1 MEEFLWVEKYRP
13 KTIQD
18 CILTKDLADT
28 FSKFSKKGEIP
39 NLLLSGSAGTGKT
52 TVARALCEELK
63 CDYIIINGSDEGRQ
77 IDVLR
82 NKIKDF
88 ASTVSLNGDSNHKI
102 VIIDEADYMNPESVQ
117 PALRNFIETYHKN
130 CRFIFT
136 CNYKNKILPAL
147 HSRCTVVDFKIVNGQ
162 KKILAVEFMKRLS
175 VILKGEDVGFDNKVL
190 SELIMKYFPDFR
202 RTINELQRYSVRGK
216 IDSGILYNLSEVNI
230 KQLISS
236 IKEKRYNDM
245 RKWVVTNI
253 DKEPTQL
260 FRSIYD
266 NLEKSL
272 DAKSIPQAILIL
284 AGYQYKSAFVADQE
298 INMVA
303 CLTEMMANCKFKW
316 VIN

>member
-18 CILTKDLADT
+18 CILTKDLSDT
-28 FSKFSKKGEIP
+28 FKKFSNKGEIP
-39 NLLLSGSAGTGKT
+39 NLLLSGTAGTGKT
-52 TVARALCEELK
+52 TVAKALCEELK
-63 CDYIIINGSDEGRQ
+63 ADYIVINGSDEGRQ
-77 IDVLR
+77 IDTLR
-82 NKIKDF
+82 NKIRDF
-88 ASTVSLNGDSNHKI
+88 ASTVSLNETAKHKV

-117 PALRNFIETYHKN
+117 PALRNFIETFHKN

-147 HSRCTVVDFKIVNGQ
+147 HSRCTVVDFRIVNGQ
-162 KKILAVEFMKRLS
+162 KKILAVKLMNRLFF
-175 VILKGEDVGFDNKVL
+175 ILKNEKIEYDKKVL

-216 IDSGILYNLSEVNI
+216 IDSGILYNMAEVNI
-230 KQLISS
+230 KELVTA
-236 IKEKRYNDM
+236 IKDKRFNDM

-260 FRSIYD
+260 FRTIYD
-266 NLEKSL
+266 NLEKSF
-272 DAKSIPQAILIL
+272 DAKSVPQAILIL

-303 CLTEMMANCKFKW
+303 CLTELMANCKFK
-316 VIN
+316 